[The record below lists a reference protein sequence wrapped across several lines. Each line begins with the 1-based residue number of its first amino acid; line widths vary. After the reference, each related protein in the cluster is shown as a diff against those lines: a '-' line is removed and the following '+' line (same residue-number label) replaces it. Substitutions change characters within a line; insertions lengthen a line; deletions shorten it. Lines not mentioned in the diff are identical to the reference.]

1 MRKLAFLCS
10 LLLAFYVSAFAQTD
24 TSNSKSNPTAAN
36 QSSSQMQNSDRDK
49 SDNFSKSVKGKGCI
63 TQQDGKYLLT
73 DKKHPEGIELTGSQ
87 DLSAHVGH
95 KVEIKGTWAESSAS
109 SSGST
114 PASSSNTANPAS
126 SASSSA
132 NAAANPSGA
141 ADVPGSTNP
150 AASKTM
156 GSTSGN
162 ASKGGAKVISVTE
175 VKMIS
180 DKCDQSASDSNY
192 KK

>member
-1 MRKLAFLCS
+1 MRKPAFLCS
-10 LLLAFYVSAFAQTD
+10 LLLAFYVSTFAQTD
-24 TSNSKSNPTAAN
+24 TSSGKSNPSAAN

-49 SDNFSKSVKGKGCI
+49 SDNFGKSVKGKGCI
-63 TQQDGKYLLT
+63 SQQDGKYLLT
-73 DKKHPEGIELTGSQ
+73 DKKHPQSIELTGSQ

-109 SSGST
+109 SSSST
-114 PASSSNTANPAS
+114 PGSSSNTANPAS
-126 SASSSA
+126 PASSSA
-132 NAAANPSGA
+132 NPSTAAEM
-141 ADVPGSTNP
+141 PGSTNQ
-150 AASKTM
+150 AASQTM

-162 ASKGGAKVISVTE
+162 ASKGGAKAISVTE

-180 DKCDQSASDSNY
+180 DKCDQSPRY